1 MKAAYYNRY
10 GGPDVIEYGDLPE
23 PVLTN
28 DKVKIQVK
36 AVSLN
41 PVDYKIRQGVLKLI
55 TGKRFPKLSGA
66 DFAGLVLEVGSD
78 VRVFKPGDNI
88 YGNVSIFTGKNG
100 ALSEYLTVSPDRIRM
115 IPEGMRYDQA
125 ASLPVAALTAQTG
138 IRKSGELYAKRLLV
152 NGATGGVGHFMIQ
165 IGKANGAHV
174 TAVCG
179 TNNVDLAKHLGADE
193 VIDYSI
199 QDITKMNKKYDVIF
213 DAFGMMKTG
222 TIFQLLNRKGRYFST
237 LFFPPK
243 SFYLPLIGLLTG
255 KKMMSANLRGKPEDY
270 EKIETLFKEGKL
282 VPLIEHTF
290 PLEKTREA
298 FELLENSKPRGK
310 VVVSIS

>member
-10 GGPDVIEYGDLPE
+10 GGPEVIEYGDLPE
-23 PVLTN
+23 PVLTK

-55 TGKRFPKLSGA
+55 TGRRFPKLSGA
-66 DFAGLVLEVGSD
+66 DFAGIMAEAGNEVKG
-78 VRVFKPGDNI
+78 FKAGDKI

-100 ALSEYLTVSPDRIRM
+100 ALSEYLIVSPDRIRM
-115 IPEGMRYDQA
+115 IPEGMRYEQA

-138 IRKSGELYAKRLLV
+138 IRKSGDLYHKRLLV

-165 IGKANGAHV
+165 LGKANGAMV

-193 VIDYSI
+193 VIDYSK
-199 QDITKMNKKYDVIF
+199 QDIGKMNMTFDVIF
-213 DAFGMMKTG
+213 DAYGMMKPG
-222 TIFQLLNRKGRYFST
+222 TIFRLLNPKGRYFST

-243 SFYLPLIGLLTG
+243 SFYLPLVGLLTG
-255 KKMMSANLRGKPEDY
+255 KKMMSANMRGKPEDY
-270 EKIETLFKEGKL
+270 EILEALFKEGKL
-282 VPLIEHTF
+282 EPLIEHSF

-298 FELLENSKPRGK
+298 FELLENGKPRGK